1 MLGQEPVHSQFRLA
15 GLLGGLAGA
24 FDYIVSLT
32 FCRVPLKLLV
42 QMVFYLGIFVYIDI
56 CCLTSKKTQFLLMP
70 LSINFN
76 LFHAVC
82 PQFGP
87 PKIIG
92 HVEAKKWNIV
102 TVVFA
107 QLCVCVWSCIMKA
120 AVQKPGICYY
130 VPIPFS
136 FFFLKKKSAYVLLH
150 WPCPLLCITDNYCA
164 SIN

>member
-1 MLGQEPVHSQFRLA
+1 MHSQFRLA

-92 HVEAKKWNIV
+92 HVEAKK
-102 TVVFA
+102 
-107 QLCVCVWSCIMKA
+107 
-120 AVQKPGICYY
+120 
-130 VPIPFS
+130 
-136 FFFLKKKSAYVLLH
+136 
-150 WPCPLLCITDNYCA
+150 
-164 SIN
+164 